1 MEEQKVK
8 DCIANLR
15 KLGELMSPLFGQFYV
30 RGSSLET
37 ALEELV
43 YNFDNCLFKV
53 GDKVKLNTT
62 PVIDNYTNW
71 GWLAHKHFL
80 IEGSTAIIESRGI
93 HNGKF
98 RYGVSFDNESYID
111 FNTKEKVF
119 ITLDKKR
126 IFTIPESWLTKSEL

>member
-1 MEEQKVK
+1 MEEQKIK
-8 DCIANLR
+8 DCLKNLINLAEAISPL
-15 KLGELMSPLFGQFYV
+15 LGECSV
-30 RGSSLET
+30 RGSSVQM

-43 YNFDNCLFKV
+43 CNFDNCLFKV

-62 PVIDNYTNW
+62 PIIDNYTNW